1 MIMDLKGHFLSSRTK
16 RTAAS
21 TSRLI
26 VSWNVYLTHCP
37 IKTHLLSVLTTCP
50 PIFWPPVV
58 CAAQSSPGPISV
70 WPLAWRGAPAPGPAW
85 GDRHEWS
92 ELWAVVVCRMRA
104 EWDIYRHQWP
114 EDISDIATKLSAA
127 LLRTQQSPEC
137 YEDGR
142 RPQ

>member
-21 TSRLI
+21 TSRWI
-26 VSWNVYLTHCP
+26 VSWNVYFTHCS

-104 EWDIYRHQWP
+104 EWDIIQTSVTRGHQWHRHK
-114 EDISDIATKLSAA
+114 ALSSSLENSAV
-127 LLRTQQSPEC
+127 PEC